1 MCLKQRMGNAE
12 QNSPQDV
19 WDAFRGALNTRN
31 DRDAIFSIMRLKVF
45 GSSRDEETRQRRAK
59 VATAVLRFLKPNDWG
74 VVDWRTVAMLGLLKK
89 TNGNVDQAL
98 VLAKKKLAAE
108 LRELLDISCSTLLMN
123 SRHVRRTRNTGPC
136 EQGLLKGL
144 LTLKWQY
151 SGSH

>member
-1 MCLKQRMGNAE
+1 
-12 QNSPQDV
+12 
-19 WDAFRGALNTRN
+19 
-31 DRDAIFSIMRLKVF
+31 
-45 GSSRDEETRQRRAK
+45 
-59 VATAVLRFLKPNDWG
+59 
-74 VVDWRTVAMLGLLKK
+74 MLGLLKK

-123 SRHVRRTRNTGPC
+123 SRRMLRRTRNTGPC

-151 SGSH
+151 SGSPDGVANEGIKPRFLPTELQHCPLGATWAT